1 MKRLRLTSTP
11 WRRAADRYRW
21 PAVRAHLC
29 TAALIFLTPAA
40 LGADADRSVFGT
52 HWVKYEPV
60 QVAGELKGCS
70 LVFTTVTADRAYL
83 NGNWVALNG
92 SIGLRTVENGPL
104 GVVVTLKLGLKDL
117 QSNNGFER
125 PFFAYLQTAKGSTA
139 KAPQAAV
146 DGDLGYKLFTYR
158 AVEPAVA
165 AVLGDFVEAS
175 GVTIGYNRRKDG
187 VDVLVPLDFTVV
199 DSEITASNEVI
210 RKRSDA
216 VVTEWATCVSKL
228 LAAVRE

>member
-1 MKRLRLTSTP
+1 M
-11 WRRAADRYRW
+11 
-21 PAVRAHLC
+21 RAHLYI
-29 TAALIFLTPAA
+29 AALLLLTPAA
-40 LGADADRSVFGT
+40 FAADEDRSVFGT

-92 SIGLRTVENGPL
+92 SIGLRAVQDGPL
-104 GVVVTLKLGLKDL
+104 GVVLTLKLGLKDL
-117 QSNNGFER
+117 QSGKEFER
-125 PFFAYLQTAKGSTA
+125 PFFAYLQTANGSTA

-146 DGDLGYKLFTYR
+146 DGDPGYKLFTYR

-165 AVLGDFVEAS
+165 AVLGDFIKTP
-175 GVTIGYNRRKDG
+175 GTTIGYNRRKDG

-199 DSEITASNEVI
+199 DSEITASNEVV

-216 VVTEWATCVSKL
+216 VVVEWATCVSKL
-228 LAAVRE
+228 LAAVKE